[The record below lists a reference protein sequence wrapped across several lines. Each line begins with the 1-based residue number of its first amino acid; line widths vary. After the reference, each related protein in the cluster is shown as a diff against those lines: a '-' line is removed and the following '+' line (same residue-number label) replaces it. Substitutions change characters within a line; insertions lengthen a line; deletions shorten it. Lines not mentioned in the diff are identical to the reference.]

1 MVAPEVGNWTER
13 SVAALVQDCLAGDER
28 AWGELVDRYGRLVYS
43 IPRRMGLSAADA
55 DDVFQNVFLLLYR
68 NLSTLRDRGRVSS
81 WLITT
86 TNRECW
92 RLVRHSGRYVDLD
105 DHHADPAPLPEAEVT
120 RLEREQAVR
129 QGLRQLDDRCREL
142 LAALFFDPAGPGYDL
157 IAARL
162 RMAVGSVGPTR
173 ARCFRKLE
181 TILLELGFDQAG

>member
-1 MVAPEVGNWTER
+1 MAAPEVGNWTEQ
-13 SVAALVQDCLAGDER
+13 SVTALVHACLDGEEA
-28 AWGELVDRYGRLVYS
+28 AWNELVDRYGRLVYS
-43 IPRRMGLSAADA
+43 IPRRMGLTAADA

-68 NLSTLRDRGRVSS
+68 NLSGLRDQSRVSA

-92 RLVRHSGRYVDLD
+92 RLIRQSGRYVDLS
-105 DHHADPAPLPEAEVT
+105 DHHADDAPLPETEVT

-142 LAALFFDPAGPGYDL
+142 LTALFFDPAEPGYDQ

-181 TILLELGFDQAG
+181 SILHRLGFDHGE